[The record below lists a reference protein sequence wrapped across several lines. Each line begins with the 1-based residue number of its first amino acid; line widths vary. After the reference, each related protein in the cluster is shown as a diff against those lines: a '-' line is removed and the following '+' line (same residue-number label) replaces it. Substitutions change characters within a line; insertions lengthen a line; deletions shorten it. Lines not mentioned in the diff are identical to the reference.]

1 MAAGDR
7 LQGTAAALD
16 NQPSQN
22 DETLTAQNL
31 LIGYT
36 DAMHLI
42 SKALAA
48 ALFVCFMS
56 LSANAA
62 SLVMFD
68 RKGCPWCAKWHAEIG
83 ADVYNAGPE
92 GRRAPLRVLDVAS
105 PRPKDLKGIGGI
117 VGTPTFVLVENGRE
131 IDRMVGYPGK
141 QVFFGKVQLML
152 DKLSGADKQYKT
164 IIVQ

>member
-1 MAAGDR
+1 MGYTGSMQLMSR
-7 LQGTAAALD
+7 
-16 NQPSQN
+16 
-22 DETLTAQNL
+22 TLTA
-31 LIGYT
+31 
-36 DAMHLI
+36 
-42 SKALAA
+42 
-48 ALFVCFMS
+48 ALFLCLMS
-56 LSANAA
+56 LSVNAA

-83 ADVYNAGPE
+83 VEAYNAGPE
-92 GRRAPLRVLDVAS
+92 GRAAPLRVLDVAS
-105 PRPKDLKGIGGI
+105 PRPEDLKGIGGI

-141 QVFFGKVQLML
+141 QVFFGKIQLML

>member
-1 MAAGDR
+1 MNS
-7 LQGTAAALD
+7 TA
-16 NQPSQN
+16 QH
-22 DETLTAQNL
+22 DETLNAHEL
-31 LIGYT
+31 WMGYT
-36 DAMHLI
+36 DPMHLI
-42 SKALAA
+42 SKTLTT
-48 ALFVCFMS
+48 ALFLCLMS

-62 SLVMFD
+62 NLVMFD

-83 ADVYNAGPE
+83 VEAYNAGPE
-92 GRRAPLRVLDVAS
+92 GRAAPLRVLDVAS
-105 PRPKDLKGIGGI
+105 PHPKDLKGIGGI